1 MTSNFIEEIKKLN
14 SKLNFIPKHNI
25 DSKIHKIN
33 IYIMMHRIKVFNN
46 LTDQKNIEIWKNS
59 LITTNKT

>member
-46 LTDQKNIEIWKNS
+46 LTDQKNIEI
-59 LITTNKT
+59 